1 MNQKELFFI
10 SGTVFITIAAWVLFE
25 LYGIQRATPT
35 DLQIESVSL
44 NYTIDTQVFEI
55 LRNKIP

>member
-10 SGTVFITIAAWVLFE
+10 SGTVFLTIVAWVLFE
-25 LYGIQRATPT
+25 LYGIQQATPT
-35 DLQIESVSL
+35 DMQIESVSL

-55 LRNKIP
+55 LRNKNP